1 MFVAM
6 VSRFLSFN
14 LRACVCRVAFILPF
28 ALPLRQEILHADPGK
43 IDEGGLRSNGLILL
57 PSFGLYDRMISDQ
70 KG

>member
-1 MFVAM
+1 MRM
-6 VSRFLSFN
+6 PR
-14 LRACVCRVAFILPF
+14 CFILPF
-28 ALPLRQEILHADPGK
+28 ALPLRQEILHAEPGK